1 MQTKNIIA
9 VELHRANGKI
19 SFEIFELDLHE
30 VCKLS
35 GGVSKFD
42 IDSINKKSL
51 GFITV
56 QSSQWFFEDGDIYKK
71 PKFENHPLTR
81 IEAHLS
87 VYSADPADIGELKNM
102 RPKPYFVVD
111 AQTQDY
117 QSITPAVVYRAIK
130 STNSHYKINFTHL
143 FLVNQKNCLFFDVC
157 SPFLLTSEIY
167 TAEHAAN
174 SAYLETNLI

>member
-9 VELHRANGKI
+9 VELNRANGKI

-35 GGVSKFD
+35 GKVSKFD
-42 IDSINKKSL
+42 IDNINKKSL

-87 VYSADPADIGELKNM
+87 VYSADPADIGELKKM

-117 QSITPAVVYRAIK
+117 QSVISTVVYRAVK
-130 STNSHYKINFTHL
+130 STNSHYKINTHL
-143 FLVNQKNCLFFDVC
+143 FLANQKNCLFFDVC

-167 TAEHAAN
+167 TTERAAN
-174 SAYLETNLI
+174 SAYLKTNLI